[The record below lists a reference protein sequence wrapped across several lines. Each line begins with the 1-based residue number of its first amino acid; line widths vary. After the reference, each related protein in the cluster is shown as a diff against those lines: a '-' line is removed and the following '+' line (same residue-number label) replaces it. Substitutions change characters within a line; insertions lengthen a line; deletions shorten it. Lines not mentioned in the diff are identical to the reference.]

1 MTFNKPAVRPRC
13 PATIAFL
20 NYMSRLTVFLARLIG
35 LSLVPQGTP
44 VVAFDA
50 AHQQLIVE
58 GIEQGRLGMLPPVG
72 IPMHGNHTGEVHR
85 ADVRPP
91 AIPVEQA
98 RGKSTISPA

>member
-1 MTFNKPAVRPRC
+1 
-13 PATIAFL
+13 
-20 NYMSRLTVFLARLIG
+20 
-35 LSLVPQGTP
+35 
-44 VVAFDA
+44 
-50 AHQQLIVE
+50 VE

-72 IPMHGNHTGEVHR
+72 IPMHGNHTGEVLR